1 MFLYFQLFLFISMII
16 FQFMRIK
23 KEMDVMNYLKPKLM
37 ELTRSSGVAPSE
49 IDQELHALFANVKKS
64 KYKELWERYY
74 ERVSQK
80 NEDERIKVDP
90 FFGFDVMHYHMGYRH
105 LMDMGAGI
113 HVSIG
118 VLGTF
123 IGLSVGLS
131 ELNNSGGTEALRSGI
146 GSLLGG
152 MKVAFYTSV
161 WGVSLSL
168 LWTVFDRWISGR
180 LDKAIDWHSE
190 KLDFLLST
198 DDEELFLNRLEK
210 ISRNQADHLKTLLTD
225 ALERAMQPVVATIQH
240 SQGNIQS
247 AFSQLTDQFAKLQA
261 GVENQSKLLESQIE
275 LTKNTSHDVT
285 SRLVDQIT
293 GGTQQSITHFTTLVQ
308 DAQSLQQQMMITVER
323 LIENFAS
330 TEKSQA
336 TTLER
341 TEKMFEQ
348 FEKMTLELEGM
359 RNHYKET
366 ASVMENLG
374 LTFQHIQ
381 QMTKEQLPVQHEIVK
396 SNQTLVEKY
405 SDLTEGFKQ
414 FNAQLEAKYE
424 TLLQQIVTTSDS
436 LSHSF
441 KEMAERFERSL
452 VMQQKT
458 LQESEV
464 LLTNIQSVV
473 SVLTPLAP
481 ELKDVAGD
489 IRRLQEQL
497 LHMQEIQNELLP
509 ELVHLRTQTNET
521 VENALQ
527 TTKMYMQDITKQLSV
542 LEENWTT
549 TKEQLTKITDALHL
563 SMKDFAENVDSGLSK
578 TYHHFDE
585 TLTKAV
591 QEVSNLVYQFSEV
604 QSEFIDTFE
613 EVVEHLDKMKAGAA
627 S

>member
-1 MFLYFQLFLFISMII
+1 MAI
-16 FQFMRIK
+16 FQFVRIK
-23 KEMDVMNYLKPKLM
+23 REMDVMNQLKPKLM
-37 ELTRSSGVAPSE
+37 EFTRSSNAAPNE
-49 IDQELHALFANVKKS
+49 VDQELNALFANVKKS
-64 KYKELWERYY
+64 KYKELWERYF

-80 NEDERIKVDP
+80 NEDERINVDP

-131 ELNNSGGTEALRSGI
+131 ELHIGDTESLRFGI
-146 GSLLGG
+146 ESLLDG

-161 WGVSLSL
+161 WGVFLSL
-168 LWTVFDRWISGR
+168 LWTVFDRWISSR
-180 LDKAIDWHSE
+180 LDKSIDWHSE

-225 ALERAMQPVVATIQH
+225 ALEKAMQPVVATIQH

-247 AFSQLTDQFAKLQA
+247 AFGQLTDQFSRLQA
-261 GVENQSKLLESQIE
+261 GVENQSELLRAQIE
-275 LTKNTSHDVT
+275 LTKNTSHDVAN
-285 SRLVDQIT
+285 RLIDQIT

-308 DAQSLQQQMMITVER
+308 DAQRLQQEMMGTISKVV
-323 LIENFAS
+323 ENFVS

-336 TTLER
+336 MTLER

-348 FEKMTLELEGM
+348 FEKMALELEEM

-366 ASVMENLG
+366 ANVMENLG

-381 QMTKEQLPVQHEIVK
+381 QMTQEQLPVQHEVIK
-396 SNQTLVEKY
+396 SNQILVQKY

-414 FNAQLEAKYE
+414 FNAQLETKYE

-452 VMQQKT
+452 VTQQKT
-458 LQESEV
+458 LQDSEV
-464 LLTNIQSVV
+464 LLTNIQSIVAM
-473 SVLTPLAP
+473 LTPLAP
-481 ELKDVAGD
+481 NLKEVVGK
-489 IRRLQEQL
+489 IERLQEQL
-497 LHMQEIQNELLP
+497 SQMQKVQNELLP
-509 ELVHLRTQTNET
+509 ELVSLRTQTNET

-527 TTKMYMQDITKQLSV
+527 TTKTYLQDITKQLEV
-542 LEENWTT
+542 LEGNWTT
-549 TKEQLTKITDALHL
+549 TREQFTKITDALHL
-563 SMKDFAENVDSGLSK
+563 SMKDFAENIDNGLSK

-604 QSEFIDTFE
+604 QSEFIDTLE
-613 EVVEHLDKMKAGAA
+613 EVAEHLGKMKAGA
-627 S
+627 SS

>member
-1 MFLYFQLFLFISMII
+1 
-16 FQFMRIK
+16 
-23 KEMDVMNYLKPKLM
+23 MNQLKPKLM
-37 ELTRSSGVAPSE
+37 EFTRSSNAAPNE
-49 IDQELHALFANVKKS
+49 VDQELNALFANVKKS
-64 KYKELWERYY
+64 KYKELWERYF

-80 NEDERIKVDP
+80 NEDERINVDP

-131 ELNNSGGTEALRSGI
+131 ELHIGDTESLRFGI
-146 GSLLGG
+146 ESLLDG

-161 WGVSLSL
+161 WGVFLSL
-168 LWTVFDRWISGR
+168 LWTVFDRWISSR
-180 LDKAIDWHSE
+180 LDKSIDWHSE

-225 ALERAMQPVVATIQH
+225 ALEKAMQPVVATIQH

-247 AFSQLTDQFAKLQA
+247 AFGQLTDQFSRLQA
-261 GVENQSKLLESQIE
+261 GVENQSELLRAQIE
-275 LTKNTSHDVT
+275 LTKNTSHDVAN
-285 SRLVDQIT
+285 RLIDQIT

-308 DAQSLQQQMMITVER
+308 DAQRLQQEMMGTISKVV
-323 LIENFAS
+323 ENFVS

-336 TTLER
+336 MTLER

-348 FEKMTLELEGM
+348 FEKMALELEEM

-366 ASVMENLG
+366 ANVMENLG

-381 QMTKEQLPVQHEIVK
+381 QMTQEQLPVQHEVIK
-396 SNQTLVEKY
+396 SNQILVQKY

-414 FNAQLEAKYE
+414 FNAQLETKYE

-452 VMQQKT
+452 VTQQKT
-458 LQESEV
+458 LQDSEV
-464 LLTNIQSVV
+464 LLTNIQSIVAM
-473 SVLTPLAP
+473 LTPLAP
-481 ELKDVAGD
+481 NLKEVVGK
-489 IRRLQEQL
+489 IERLQEQL
-497 LHMQEIQNELLP
+497 SQMQKVQNELLP
-509 ELVHLRTQTNET
+509 ELVSLRTQTNET

-527 TTKMYMQDITKQLSV
+527 TTKTYLQDITKQLEV
-542 LEENWTT
+542 LEGNWTT
-549 TKEQLTKITDALHL
+549 TREQFTKITDALHL
-563 SMKDFAENVDSGLSK
+563 SMKDFAENIDNGLSK

-604 QSEFIDTFE
+604 QSEFIDTLE
-613 EVVEHLDKMKAGAA
+613 EVAEHLGKMKAGA
-627 S
+627 SS

>member
-1 MFLYFQLFLFISMII
+1 MII

-23 KEMDVMNYLKPKLM
+23 KEIDVMNYLKPKLM

-49 IDQELHALFANVKKS
+49 IDQELNALFANVKKS

-80 NEDERIKVDP
+80 NEDERINVEP

-113 HVSIG
+113 HVSLG

-123 IGLSVGLS
+123 VGLSVGLS
-131 ELNNSGGTEALRSGI
+131 ELHVLDTESLRSGI
-146 GSLLGG
+146 GSLLDG

-240 SQGNIQS
+240 SHGNIQS
-247 AFSQLTDQFAKLQA
+247 AFGQLTDQFAKLQM

-285 SRLVDQIT
+285 NRLVDQIT
-293 GGTQQSITHFTTLVQ
+293 GGTQQSITQFTTLVQ
-308 DAQSLQQQMMITVER
+308 DAQSLQQQMMTTVER

-396 SNQTLVEKY
+396 SNQTLAEKY

-414 FNAQLEAKYE
+414 FHAQLEAKYE

-452 VMQQKT
+452 VTQQKT

-489 IRRLQEQL
+489 IGRLQEQL
-497 LHMQEIQNELLP
+497 LHMQKVQNELLP

-542 LEENWTT
+542 LEENWTA
-549 TKEQLTKITDALHL
+549 TKEQLTKITDALRL
-563 SMKDFAENVDSGLSK
+563 SMKDFAENVDNGLSK

-613 EVVEHLDKMKAGAA
+613 EVAEHLGKMKAGA
-627 S
+627 SS